1 MYKGLLMYYNEN
13 EYYDA
18 YRKNYTQESKKQK
31 LSKVFLSIL
40 AFMLFI
46 ASVFYLYRYFNPIFN
61 NEENLKEA
69 LPKTTQTFSIKEE
82 KLPKSIQLQTENT
95 LVSSINK
102 EDIEHIVNIIM
113 LQMNQEKEKNLEK
126 QFRKT
131 ENKISKITNF

>member
-1 MYKGLLMYYNEN
+1 MYYNEN

>member
-1 MYKGLLMYYNEN
+1 MYYNEN

-113 LQMNQEKEKNLEK
+113 LQMNQEKEKEKNLEK